1 MLGAMY
7 SERTITAPDGRSL
20 RTAVTGPDDGLAVLW
35 NGGNPSAF
43 LSPIDEETAT
53 RESVRVVTYDRPG
66 YGRSTP
72 KPGRRVVDSAA
83 DAEVV
88 LDAWDVDA
96 CASVGISGGGAHALA
111 SAALLPGRVLCVA
124 VLCGAAPIDAEGLD
138 FTDGLTAT
146 NVAVTTEH
154 GDLDRAT
161 EMEEMEPE
169 RQRILADPRSALQ
182 RYAAEMPEAD
192 REVLRT
198 QPEIETYVAE
208 GMREALVVSSEGWLD
223 DSFAYAEPWGFDP
236 ASISVPVSVWHGRDD
251 TASPI
256 AHGRWL
262 ARSIDAA
269 ELRVLEGGHY
279 APLVALP
286 EVWAWLRARSIG
298 GNTPSPRW
306 ARQDSNLRHEG

>member
-1 MLGAMY
+1 MY

-20 RTAVTGPDDGLAVLW
+20 RTAVTGPEDGLAVLW
-35 NGGNPSAF
+35 NTGNPGAF
-43 LSPIDEETAT
+43 LSPIDEETAAA
-53 RESVRVVTYDRPG
+53 EKIRVVTYDRPG

-72 KPGRRVVDSAA
+72 KPGRRVVDSPA

-88 LDAWDVDA
+88 LDAWDVEE
-96 CASVGISGGGAHALA
+96 CASAGISGGGAHALA

-124 VLCGAAPIDAEGLD
+124 VLSGAAPTDAEGLD

-146 NVAVTTEH
+146 NVAASTER
-154 GDLDRAT
+154 GDIDRAT
-161 EMEEMEPE
+161 ELEEMEPE

-182 RYAAEMPEAD
+182 FYAAEMPEAD

-198 QPEIETYVAE
+198 QPRIETHVAE
-208 GMREALVVSSEGWLD
+208 GMREAVVVSSEGWLD

-256 AHGRWL
+256 AHGQWL
-262 ARSIDAA
+262 ARRIEGA
-269 ELRVLEGGHY
+269 ELRVLNGGHY

-286 EVWAWLRARSIG
+286 EVWAWLRDRSIG
-298 GNTPSPRW
+298 
-306 ARQDSNLRHEG
+306 AA